1 MNKISFILVFC
12 FTFFSC
18 QKKFNMPEYE
28 DVMMTSNTYNLPFNI
43 NFTSETFP
51 QNLKRIVQK
60 KDDEILN
67 ILEYDKSG
75 NLIFKYYRQ
84 YVSDNWNG
92 KYLTIIERNTYDANN
107 RMIQRIILHSNT
119 GADKNLYEYDF
130 VGNLKLVLKT
140 HIEASG
146 INDNPWRYI
155 ENIKTFTDFD
165 EDKNVGKIQQ
175 KKDFSKEV
183 YEYDSEKNQ
192 VKNYFYERK
201 KKPSNFYLYK
211 FENDKL
217 ISKILYE
224 DETIDYSNSYFLSYQ
239 DNVSIKTIY
248 DNNKKISNIIKETNG
263 SSEKI
268 IEDEGKEY
276 NYLQKKVFKGKVL
289 ISLYNKNYDN
299 NEEDTEKYEL
309 DKYNL
314 PVKMIH
320 QSALE
325 NFTIVFTNDYTFYQE

>member
-1 MNKISFILVFC
+1 
-12 FTFFSC
+12 
-18 QKKFNMPEYE
+18 MPEYE
-28 DVMMTSNTYNLPFNI
+28 DVMMTSNTFNLPFNI

-84 YVSDNWNG
+84 YVSDNWSG

-107 RMIQRIILHSNT
+107 RMIQTIILHSNT

-140 HIEASG
+140 DIEASG

-165 EDKNVGKIQQ
+165 EDKNVGKIQR

-201 KKPSNFYLYK
+201 KNPSNFYLYK

-248 DNNKKISNIIKETNG
+248 DNNKKISNIIKETND

>member
-1 MNKISFILVFC
+1 MDKISFILVFC

-28 DVMMTSNTYNLPFNI
+28 DVMMTSNTFNLPFNI

-84 YVSDNWNG
+84 YVSDNWSG

-107 RMIQRIILHSNT
+107 RMIQTIILHSNT

-140 HIEASG
+140 DIEASG

-165 EDKNVGKIQQ
+165 EDKNVGKIQR

-201 KKPSNFYLYK
+201 KNPSNFYLYK

-248 DNNKKISNIIKETNG
+248 DNNKKISNIIKETND